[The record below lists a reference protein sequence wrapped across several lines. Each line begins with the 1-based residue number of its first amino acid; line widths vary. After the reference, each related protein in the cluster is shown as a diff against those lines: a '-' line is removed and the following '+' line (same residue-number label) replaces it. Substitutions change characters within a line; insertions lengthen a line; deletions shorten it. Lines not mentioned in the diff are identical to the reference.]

1 MGPLLKTR
9 KTDTWPSFLITPHRC
24 ARTQRTTGFILLE
37 LIIVL
42 VLIAVIIG
50 LAAIFF
56 ANSLPSYKFNAT
68 IRNISSTIK
77 QARSLAKI
85 HDEIQTVTIDME
97 SKQYALEG
105 HDPKDIPAGIAV
117 KIIDPVSGE
126 IQTGKYHFVLYPT
139 GGIEGG
145 TIVLWNAK
153 RSVSIQLDPVVGTVV
168 IK

>member
-1 MGPLLKTR
+1 MGPLRKTR
-9 KTDTWPSFLITPHRC
+9 KTDTWASFPVIARRC
-24 ARTQRTTGFILLE
+24 PRRQRTTGFILLE

-42 VLIAVIIG
+42 VLISVIIG
-50 LAAIFF
+50 LAAIFY

-97 SKQYALEG
+97 SKKYALEG
-105 HDPKDIPAGIAV
+105 HTPKDIPEGIAV

-139 GGIEGG
+139 GGIQGG
-145 TIVLWNAK
+145 TIVLWDAK

>member
-1 MGPLLKTR
+1 MGHLQKMWKSESRTALPV
-9 KTDTWPSFLITPHRC
+9 TPHRC
-24 ARTQRTTGFILLE
+24 AMRHRTTGFILLE

-42 VLIAVIIG
+42 VLISVIVG
-50 LAAIFF
+50 LAAIYF

-97 SKQYALEG
+97 SKKYALEG
-105 HDPKDIPAGIAV
+105 RTPKDIPEGIAV
-117 KIIDPVSGE
+117 KIIDPVAGE
-126 IQTGKYHFVLYPT
+126 LHAGKYHFVLYPT
-139 GGIEGG
+139 GGIQGG
-145 TIVLWNAK
+145 VIVLSNAK

>member
-1 MGPLLKTR
+1 MGPLRKIR
-9 KTDTWPSFLITPHRC
+9 KTDTWRSFLVKPHRC
-24 ARTQRTTGFILLE
+24 ARRQRTMGFILLE

-42 VLIAVIIG
+42 VLISVIIG
-50 LAAIFF
+50 LAAVFY
-56 ANSLPSYKFNAT
+56 ANSLPSYKFKAA

-77 QARSLAKI
+77 QARTLAKI

-97 SKQYALEG
+97 SKKYAIEG
-105 HDPKDIPAGIAV
+105 HTSKDIPEGIAI

-139 GGIEGG
+139 GGIQGG

-153 RSVSIQLDPVVGTVV
+153 RSVNIQLDPVVGTVV

>member
-1 MGPLLKTR
+1 MGHLQKMWKSESRTALPV
-9 KTDTWPSFLITPHRC
+9 TPHRC
-24 ARTQRTTGFILLE
+24 ARRHSATGFILLE

-42 VLIAVIIG
+42 VLISVIVG
-50 LAAIFF
+50 LAAIYF

-97 SKQYALEG
+97 SKKYALEG
-105 HDPKDIPAGIAV
+105 RTPKDIPEGIAV
-117 KIIDPVSGE
+117 KIIDPVAGE
-126 IQTGKYHFVLYPT
+126 LHAGKYHFGLYPT
-139 GGIEGG
+139 GGIQGG
-145 TIVLWNAK
+145 VIVLSNAK
-153 RSVSIQLDPVVGTVV
+153 RSVSIQLDPVVGTVI